1 MHDVVIIGGGPA
13 GMTAAI
19 YAARKRLDL
28 VMISPDIGGQATW
41 AVEVENYLGFA
52 MITGIDLAEKFAAHV
67 KEFDVHLIDSKVT
80 AVEVH
85 DKTFLTKLENG
96 DEFESRTVLVASGR
110 SARNLGVPGEET
122 YKGKGVAYCATCDAP
137 LYSGEDVAVVGGG
150 NAGLSSAVQL
160 ISIARQVYIIESMPK
175 LNGDQCFQERISK
188 SPNAK
193 VMTNTEVK
201 DIVGNKLVE
210 GIDVRDFTSGKEER
224 IPVTGVFVEIG
235 SLPNTDFLP
244 ANLMLNKYREIEIDN
259 ANRTNIPGL
268 VAAGDVTDVPH
279 KQIIIAAGEGAKA
292 MLTAYDYLVRTFPA
306 EG

>member
-1 MHDVVIIGGGPA
+1 MHDIVIIGGGPA

-19 YAARKRLDL
+19 YAARKRLSL
-28 VMISPDIGGQATW
+28 IMVSPDIGGQATW
-41 AVEVENYLGFA
+41 AVEVENYLGYT
-52 MITGIDLAEKFAAHV
+52 MITGIDLALKFEAHV
-67 KEFDVHLIDSKVT
+67 KEFDVPLIDSKVN
-80 AVEVH
+80 AIEIR

-96 DEFESRTVLVASGR
+96 QEFESRTVLVASGR
-110 SARNLGVPGEET
+110 SARNLGVLGEET

-150 NAGLSSAVQL
+150 NAGLSAAVQL
-160 ISIARQVYIIESMPK
+160 LSIARQVYIIEAMPK
-175 LNGDQCFQERISK
+175 LNGDQCFQERINQAS
-188 SPNAK
+188 NVR

-210 GIDVRDFTSGKEER
+210 GIDVRDMSSGKEER
-224 IPVTGVFVEIG
+224 IPVTGVFIEIG

-244 ANLMLNKYREIEIDN
+244 ANVMLNKYREIEVDS

-268 VAAGDVTDVPH
+268 FAAGDVTNVPH

-306 EG
+306 SE